1 MIKSA
6 SIRHQC
12 QPHSCLTFDM
22 GNEWQ
27 TGPLLCSTNSNR
39 WSEGKKKK
47 NNSISQQKKWL
58 ALEVKR
64 CGQGNACFFQGC
76 IPTCWDSQSPSVHP
90 PPHRHL
96 ICVTFYDYFFLLIL
110 LNLSAAFGTA
120 YRTLLLA
127 TLLSRE
133 VGGITSVWC
142 SCTSQATPWC
152 PLLGPPSLP
161 QL

>member
-1 MIKSA
+1 MPTTLM
-6 SIRHQC
+6 
-12 QPHSCLTFDM
+12 PHL
-22 GNEWQ
+22 WH
-27 TGPLLCSTNSNR
+27 
-39 WSEGKKKK
+39 GKWVTDRSPFVQYQQQQMVWRKEKK